1 MSDSPPIV
9 FGDEFWIRHLRT
21 GAYAST
27 AILVAG
33 GIYVG
38 SGSTPIPPAI
48 AVAIIGV
55 ATLMT
60 VLSPILPWPRLVNK
74 PWWTMVMT
82 IWSLVL
88 LGLVGISTYL
98 DGGLSGPLMITTPVI
113 ITFAAMAYPPRTVT
127 AMTVV
132 ASALPIIVGYASGD
146 PPGAILFI
154 TVIIATLGILSRVVA
169 GNHRRSYQELVDL
182 HRKIENLAFEDALTG
197 CRNHRS
203 FHEELGRM
211 LGEATDGDTRLA
223 LVLIDIDFFKQVNDT
238 YGHPTGDRL
247 LAAIGSTLRSTTR
260 SDDVVARIGGEEFA
274 VLSTMTDPTRAAEL
288 GERIRLAIA
297 QIEEPLRVTASLGV
311 AIYPDSAPD
320 PEALIETADRLLY
333 AAKRRGRNQ
342 VVTIAEAR
350 TPERALQDRAVPARE
365 RHQPGFGARWRALR
379 IDDHPW
385 AASADRTGE

>member
-38 SGSTPIPPAI
+38 SGSTPIPPSI
-48 AVAIIGV
+48 AVVIIGV
-55 ATLMT
+55 ATTMT
-60 VLSPILPWPRLVNK
+60 VLSPVLPWPRLVNK

-82 IWSLVL
+82 IWSLIL

-127 AMTVV
+127 VMTVV
-132 ASALPIIVGYASGD
+132 ATAMPVAVGLASGD
-146 PPGAILFI
+146 PPGAILF
-154 TVIIATLGILSRVVA
+154 TAVIIATLGILSRVVA
-169 GNHRRSYQELVDL
+169 SNHRRSYQQLVDL
-182 HRKIENLAFEDALTG
+182 HRKIENLALEDALTG

-203 FHEELGRM
+203 FHEELHRM
-211 LGEATDGDTRLA
+211 TGEAAENAERVA
-223 LVLIDIDFFKQVNDT
+223 LVLIDVDFFKQVNDT

-247 LAAIGSTLRSTTR
+247 LAAIGSALRSTTR
-260 SDDVVARIGGEEFA
+260 GDDVVARIGGEEFA
-274 VLSTMTDPTRAAEL
+274 VLSLMNDPTRAADL
-288 GERIRLAIA
+288 GERLRLAIA
-297 QIEEPLRVTASLGV
+297 QIEEPLPVTASLGV
-311 AIYPDSAPD
+311 AVFPDSAPD
-320 PEALIETADRLLY
+320 PDLLIETADRLLY

-350 TPERALQDRAVPARE
+350 SPERAPEERLLATQE
-365 RHQPGFGARWRALR
+365 RHPPGFGARWRPSL
-379 IDDHPW
+379 IDDQPW
-385 AASADRTGE
+385 SPSDLVGD